1 MHPEVFNAQ
10 RGAKKSVNVITK
22 EIKKMRKRIL
32 LAGAMILILPAVFL
46 TASCAKKE
54 MQTDPVSMSKPE
66 IRQAADT
73 SGAKAEQAKRIEE
86 EQLREER
93 LRQEAAA
100 RDAAEKAL
108 VNENIHFAFNSDT
121 LTGQAQRLLNSKAGF
136 LRTHSNISVTVEGHC
151 DDRGSE
157 SYNMALGKRRAE
169 AVKKFLVDQGIS
181 TDRLVTVS
189 YGENKPIALGR
200 DEASW
205 AKNRRAQLVI
215 TLNSAYHKS
224 AQN

>member
-1 MHPEVFNAQ
+1 
-10 RGAKKSVNVITK
+10 
-22 EIKKMRKRIL
+22 MRKRIL

-73 SGAKAEQAKRIEE
+73 SAAEAEQAKRIEE

-93 LRQEAAA
+93 LREEAAT

-108 VNENIHFAFNSDT
+108 VNENIHFAFNSET

-136 LRTHSNISVTVEGHC
+136 LRKHSNISVTVEGHC

-169 AVKKFLVDQGIS
+169 SV
-181 TDRLVTVS
+181 
-189 YGENKPIALGR
+189 
-200 DEASW
+200 
-205 AKNRRAQLVI
+205 
-215 TLNSAYHKS
+215 
-224 AQN
+224 